1 MTKHKVFS
9 KKAKTN
15 LTHLYLNDKNMTKIN
30 TIYPTKNILVL
41 YLHNNQISK
50 IEKLGAFAHLTHLYL
65 QWNNLR
71 KIENLESL
79 KNLKQLYLG
88 YNKITRLENLGGLK
102 KLEQVH
108 IERQQ
113 LDGTM
118 RFEFDPECL
127 CALANHLKVLNI
139 KKLKLANIDALEP
152 LWKLEIL
159 LASENNFKSTEDVTP
174 VVSALYSLRVLDL
187 QGCSAQR
194 DVHYREKVTAAAGH
208 KLLLLD
214 GKMISQSTR
223 NFIKNFQNVKL
234 EKQRRA
240 SEKPKTA
247 ENTSKSSFESVSE
260 RSSGAGGSGGGGGG
274 GSGGSGGFVDPFS
287 AALPHQFPGNS
298 LFQVSTRRPVCTR
311 VLRKPIKSPLLTKTM
326 SANFCDEMAFRSNEL
341 HPAAAVVMLQGK
353 EIKAGVPV
361 FKDKLRAHRKIQ
373 SLPTIDH

>member
-15 LTHLYLNDKNMTKIN
+15 LTHLYLNDKNMTKIS

-50 IEKLGAFAHLTHLYL
+50 IEKLSAFAHLTHLYL

-71 KIENLESL
+71 KIENLDSL

-88 YNKITRLENLGGLK
+88 YNKITRLENLGNLK
-102 KLEQVH
+102 KLEQLH

-113 LDGTM
+113 LDGAV
-118 RFEFDPECL
+118 RFDFDPECL
-127 CALANHLKVLNI
+127 CALANHLKVLNV

-159 LASENNFKSTEDVTP
+159 LASENNFKSTDDITHVI
-174 VVSALYSLRVLDL
+174 SALYSLRVLDL
-187 QGCSAQR
+187 QGCTAQR

-223 NFIKNFQNVKL
+223 NFIKNFQTIKL

-247 ENTSKSSFESVSE
+247 ENTNSKSSFESVSE
-260 RSSGAGGSGGGGGG
+260 RSSGT
-274 GSGGSGGFVDPFS
+274 GFVDPFS
-287 AALPHQFPGNS
+287 AVLPHKFPGNS
-298 LFQVSTRRPVCTR
+298 LFQVTTRRQPACTR
-311 VLRKPIKSPLLTKTM
+311 VLRKPVKSPLLTKTM

-341 HPAAAVVMLQGK
+341 HPAAAVVMLQGR
-353 EIKAGVPV
+353 EIKAGSPV

-373 SLPTIDH
+373 SLPSIEH

>member
-15 LTHLYLNDKNMTKIN
+15 LTHLYLNDKNMTKISN
-30 TIYPTKNILVL
+30 IYPTKNILVL

-50 IEKLGAFAHLTHLYL
+50 IEKLNAFAHLTHLYL

-71 KIENLESL
+71 KIENLDTL

-88 YNKITRLENLGGLK
+88 YNKITRLENLGSLK
-102 KLEQVH
+102 KLEQLH

-113 LDGTM
+113 LDGTV

-159 LASENNFKSTEDVTP
+159 LASENNFKSTDDITP
-174 VVSALYSLRVLDL
+174 VISALYSLRVLDL
-187 QGCSAQR
+187 VGCSAQR

-223 NFIKNFQNVKL
+223 NFIKNFQTVKL

-247 ENTSKSSFESVSE
+247 DTTGTGSKSSFESVSE
-260 RSSGAGGSGGGGGG
+260 RSSGGGGA
-274 GSGGSGGFVDPFS
+274 GGFVDPFS
-287 AALPHQFPGNS
+287 AVLPHQFPGNS
-298 LFQVSTRRPVCTR
+298 LFQVSTRRQPACTR
-311 VLRKPIKSPLLTKTM
+311 ILRKPVKSPLLTKTM
-326 SANFCDEMAFRSNEL
+326 SANFCDEMATFRSNEL
-341 HPAAAVVMLQGK
+341 HPAATVVMLQGK
-353 EIKAGVPV
+353 EIKAGTPPV
-361 FKDKLRAHRKIQ
+361 YKDKLRAHRKIQ

>member
-30 TIYPTKNILVL
+30 NIYPTKNILVL
-41 YLHNNQISK
+41 YLHNNQLSK
-50 IEKLGAFAHLTHLYL
+50 IEKLSAFTHLTHLYL

-71 KIENLESL
+71 KIENLDSL

-88 YNKITRLENLGGLK
+88 YNKITRLENLGNLK
-102 KLEQVH
+102 KLEQLH

-113 LDGTM
+113 LDGAV
-118 RFEFDPECL
+118 RFDFDPECL

-139 KKLKLANIDALEP
+139 KKLKLANVDALEP

-159 LASENNFKSTEDVTP
+159 LASENNFKSTDDITP
-174 VVSALYSLRVLDL
+174 VISALYSLRVLDL

-223 NFIKNFQNVKL
+223 NFIKNFQTVKL

-247 ENTSKSSFESVSE
+247 DTGTNSKSSFESVSE
-260 RSSGAGGSGGGGGG
+260 RSNGTI
-274 GSGGSGGFVDPFS
+274 GGFVDPFS
-287 AALPHQFPGNS
+287 AVLPHKFPGNS
-298 LFQVSTRRPVCTR
+298 LFQVSTRRPACTR
-311 VLRKPIKSPLLTKTM
+311 VLRKPVKSPLLTKTM
-326 SANFCDEMAFRSNEL
+326 SANFCDEMAFRTSEL
-341 HPAAAVVMLQGK
+341 HPATTVVMLQGK
-353 EIKAGVPV
+353 EIKAGTPV

>member
-1 MTKHKVFS
+1 MTKNKVFS

-15 LTHLYLNDKNMTKIN
+15 LTHLYLNDKNMTKISN
-30 TIYPTKNILVL
+30 IYPTKNILVL

-50 IEKLGAFAHLTHLYL
+50 IEKLSAFAHLTHLYL

-88 YNKITRLENLGGLK
+88 YNKITRLENLGALK

-113 LDGTM
+113 LDGSV
-118 RFEFDPECL
+118 RFDFDQECL

-139 KKLKLANIDALEP
+139 KKLKLTNIDSLEP

-159 LASENNFKSTEDVTP
+159 LASENNFKSTDDITP
-174 VVSALYSLRVLDL
+174 VISALYSLRVLDL
-187 QGCSAQR
+187 QGSAAQR

-223 NFIKNFQNVKL
+223 NFIKNFQTVKL

-240 SEKPKTA
+240 SDKPKTA
-247 ENTSKSSFESVSE
+247 ENSKSSFDCPSE
-260 RSSGAGGSGGGGGG
+260 RSSG
-274 GSGGSGGFVDPFS
+274 GGFVDPFS
-287 AALPHQFPGNS
+287 AALPASS
-298 LFQVSTRRPVCTR
+298 LFQVSTRRPACSR
-311 VLRKPIKSPLLTKTM
+311 VLRKPIRSPVLTKTM
-326 SANFCDEMAFRSNEL
+326 SANFCDEMAFRSNDL

-353 EIKAGVPV
+353 EIKAGMPV
-361 FKDKLRAHRKIQ
+361 FKDKLRAQRKIQ